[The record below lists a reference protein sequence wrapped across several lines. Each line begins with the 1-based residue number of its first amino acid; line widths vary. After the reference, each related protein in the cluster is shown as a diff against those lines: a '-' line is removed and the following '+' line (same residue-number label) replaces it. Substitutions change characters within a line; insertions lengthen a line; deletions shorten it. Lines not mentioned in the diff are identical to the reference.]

1 MTFDDAE
8 PLIKRGDVLSLRHS
22 LETGLDPNLS
32 NKLGWTLLMLA
43 AMKNGDTS
51 VGSLLLDHGAVLDV
65 RNKFGETALSLAAHT
80 GHHSFVKL
88 LLDHG
93 ASLDGHP
100 FGSSMESFLDWAEQ
114 YGTGSQEAMLKTRE
128 VVRNARSKSARTR
141 PE

>member
-8 PLIKRGDVLSLRHS
+8 QLIKRGDVLSLRHS
-22 LETGLDPNLS
+22 LEAGLDANLT
-32 NKLGWTLLMLA
+32 NELGWTFLMRA
-43 AMKNGDTS
+43 AMNGNTS
-51 VGSLLLDHGAVLDV
+51 VGNLLIDRGADLNR
-65 RNKFGETALSLAAHT
+65 RNKFGDTALSLAAHT
-80 GHHSFVKL
+80 GHHSYVKL

-128 VVRNARSKSARTR
+128 AVRKARS
-141 PE
+141 